1 MHQVARKQFDFRS
14 SRDYYYTRSS
24 DEKEQGTT
32 MDRILMFVGIGVGGY
47 AGWYAG
53 DYFGF
58 GLMGAFLLSTVG
70 SFVGLYVAWR
80 VVRDYL
86 S

>member
-1 MHQVARKQFDFRS
+1 MKPRCPTTGYG
-14 SRDYYYTRSS
+14 DYCFTRSS

-47 AGWYAG
+47 VGWYVG

-58 GLMGAFLLSTVG
+58 GLMGAYLVSTAG